1 MTVSQQ
7 TPVSNCWGNNSATE
21 FSFDFY
27 IAKESELLVEH
38 TDLNGIKSTLENG
51 VDYSIHEVGNKDGSY
66 ITFPLSGSKYKTL
79 AWNTSTDQKEL
90 LTISLTLPIKQSAE
104 YEDSGDLSKKNLELS
119 FDYAIR
125 LIQILNRKISR
136 AVKVNE
142 GDSVTPDMLIES
154 LNESKRIATNA
165 ASVATSNAEL
175 AQSYANTAQEKAE
188 VATAKTAE
196 VTETYNNA
204 MADIQKDWQDAVN
217 DIEEKHSTA
226 ISEMTAL
233 KDSSMSAVKTAQT
246 TAETSIKSLQSLA
259 ETSVNNGIA
268 NIETSKNNAIS
279 DISTAGAEQVAN
291 IQQTGFFMQDNKLY
305 YITSEGETKELKSGS
320 GYNLFDLKYSDH
332 ILADNEAK
340 GFERLGSYAYKTGV
354 AGSRYGYPDFYNKCV
369 AEKLAGTETTIT
381 VGDYS
386 FTGYKNANGHIYFD
400 IANKN
405 TVDNI
410 YTSTGKAWYY
420 GIDTANERIFLPR
433 VKNALVGMTDIADT
447 SAVVPNPA
455 NSTPTFSNGGYNGTT
470 VKPFHNYSTNN
481 PPYNLLMWEAQQGA
495 SGQNASWS
503 INGNTGLL
511 SDNANVKSALN
522 NDNFYIYMCV
532 GNTEQESAV
541 TDVIDITTSEN
552 DTLPLGW
559 SDYQSGV
566 APSSAFLAS
575 LGQQNNGTFYPSF
588 YNEFSAKIGQAFGA
602 GFVKAHTASDITDY
616 DLVIN
621 QDEQTFRLPLKN
633 GKENLVDY
641 TKPITFALATNF
653 TAPLNGIIYASVN
666 VYSGT
671 KTWYWTI
678 NGGEKHYIGENS
690 SGLVPVTV
698 KVKKGDVFY
707 ITGNSADENNF
718 YFYPFVGNGTLY
730 YKVSNAVQNLQLL
743 DVAETT
749 TALATK
755 VDSTNTQWAVSACM
769 PDYTAGVSV
778 TAYSIYT
785 ALYDGC
791 AVIEGK
797 SGWGGNSLFFELYNP
812 AGVKVNTW
820 TLVGAENTQTY
831 GYGTFQCFIPKGWSF
846 NVAKGGDI
854 TITFYKLGG
863 TEV

>member
-354 AGSRYGYPDFYNKCV
+354 AGSRYGYPNFYNKCV

-381 VGDYS
+381 VGEYS

-433 VKNALVGMTDIADT
+433 VKNALVGMTDIANT
-447 SAVVPNPA
+447 SAVVPNTTNPMPQFTVHNDTGA
-455 NSTPTFSNGGYNGTT
+455 VGNLHTFSVSGSPFNQVHWNGRQGNNNG
-470 VKPFHNYSTNN
+470 N
-481 PPYNLLMWEAQQGA
+481 LMWTDK
-495 SGQNASWS
+495 
-503 INGNTGLL
+503 GNTGLL

-559 SDYQSGV
+559 SSYQSGV
-566 APSSAFLAS
+566 TPSSAFLAS

-588 YNEFSAKIGQAFGA
+588 YNEFSTKIGQAFGA

-621 QDEQTFRLPLKN
+621 QDEQTFRLPLLNGSEEIAGDNFVNVIDDVKTISTTKSQYTLPKN
-633 GKENLVDY
+633 GVLSAVLTLNSANYFINLENSV
-641 TKPITFALATNF
+641 TREKQECRGIG
-653 TAPLNGIIYASVN
+653 APAASVK
-666 VYSGT
+666 G
-671 KTWYWTI
+671 
-678 NGGEKHYIGENS
+678 
-690 SGLVPVTV
+690 
-698 KVKKGDVFY
+698 KKGQLINIHKDIDAVIGSVRF
-707 ITGNSADENNF
+707 S
-718 YFYPFVGNGTLY
+718 PFVGNGTLY

-749 TALATK
+749 TALADKIGRTECK
-755 VDSTNTQWAVSACM
+755 AYITETYVNGASGYRLYSDGWCEQWGSTSIAKGSNILTFLKQFQDVQHIHISYNRLAKATTTNV
-769 PDYTAGVSV
+769 VN
-778 TAYSIYT
+778 IYT
-785 ALYDGC
+785 RG
-791 AVIEGK
+791 ITK
-797 SGWGGNSLFFELYNP
+797 SQVDFYSD
-812 AGVKVNTW
+812 NTTSINW
-820 TLVGAENTQTY
+820 MAS
-831 GYGTFQCFIPKGWSF
+831 GYT
-846 NVAKGGDI
+846 
-854 TITFYKLGG
+854 T
-863 TEV
+863 

>member
-233 KDSSMSAVKTAQT
+233 KDSSMSAVETAQT

-305 YITSEGETKELKSGS
+305 YITSEGETKELINVL
-320 GYNLFDLKYSDH
+320 GYNLFGLIYSDH
-332 ILADNEAK
+332 ILEGNEAK
-340 GFERLGSYAYKTGV
+340 GFALLGSYAYKTSV

-369 AEKLAGTETTIT
+369 AEKIAGTETTIT

-386 FTGYKNANGHIYFD
+386 FTGYKNANGHIFFD
-400 IANKN
+400 IVDKG

-420 GIDTANERIFLPR
+420 GIDTVNERIFLPR
-433 VKNALVGMTDIADT
+433 
-447 SAVVPNPA
+447 
-455 NSTPTFSNGGYNGTT
+455 
-470 VKPFHNYSTNN
+470 
-481 PPYNLLMWEAQQGA
+481 
-495 SGQNASWS
+495 
-503 INGNTGLL
+503 
-511 SDNANVKSALN
+511 KSALN

-532 GNTEQESAV
+532 GNTDVESAI
-541 TDVIDITTSEN
+541 TDVVDITTSEN

-559 SDYQSGV
+559 SDYQKGV
-566 APSSAFLAS
+566 TPSSAFLAS
-575 LGQQNNGTFYPSF
+575 LGQQNNGTFYLSF

-602 GFVKAHTASDITDY
+602 GFIKAHTASDITDY

-633 GKENLVDY
+633 GKENLVGDEY
-641 TKPITFALATNF
+641 IQISTLPANNATL
-653 TAPLNGIIYASVN
+653 TAPANGYYTISVYASKTTSRFYMTNLSNNLTVGERGDTLSN
-666 VYSGT
+666 VY
-671 KTWYWTI
+671 WNYFM
-678 NGGEKHYIGENS
+678 
-690 SGLVPVTV
+690 PC
-698 KVKKGDVFY
+698 KKGDKIKFRYESV
-707 ITGNSADENNF
+707 IVNNDIF
-718 YFYPFVGNGTLY
+718 YFCPNIGNGTLY

-743 DVAETT
+743 DVAEIT
-749 TALATK
+749 TALAKK
-755 VDSTNTQWAVSACM
+755 VDNTNTQWAVSACM
-769 PDYTAGVSV
+769 PDYTAGVSITLGQKF
-778 TAYSIYT
+778 TAPVG
-785 ALYDGC
+785 GC
-791 AVIEGK
+791 VYAQGE
-797 SGWGGNSLFFELYNP
+797 SLSGGNGVFITLYQPDGTQIKKFPIAVGEATPTIVGSTCLFI
-812 AGVKVNTW
+812 
-820 TLVGAENTQTY
+820 
-831 GYGTFQCFIPKGWSF
+831 IPKKYSCTVTGGQNQNIVF
-846 NVAKGGDI
+846 YPMEGAK
-854 TITFYKLGG
+854 
-863 TEV
+863 

>member
-66 ITFPLSGSKYKTL
+66 ITFPLLGSKYKTL

-305 YITSEGETKELKSGS
+305 YITSEGETKELKSVS

-332 ILADNEAK
+332 ILEGNEAK
-340 GFERLGSYAYKTGV
+340 GFALLGSYAYKTAV

-369 AEKLAGTETTIT
+369 AEKVAGTETTIT

-386 FTGYKNANGHIYFD
+386 FTGFKNANGHIFFD
-400 IANKN
+400 IADKG

-447 SAVVPNPA
+447 SAVVPNTTNPMPQFTVHNDLGA
-455 NSTPTFSNGGYNGTT
+455 VGNLHTFSVGG
-470 VKPFHNYSTNN
+470 S
-481 PPYNLLMWEAQQGA
+481 PYNQVHWNGRQGNNNGNLLWTTK
-495 SGQNASWS
+495 
-503 INGNTGLL
+503 GNTGLL
-511 SDNANVKSALN
+511 GDNANVKSALN

-559 SDYQSGV
+559 SAYQTGV
-566 APSSAFLAS
+566 TPSSAFLAS
-575 LGQQNNGTFYPSF
+575 LGQQNSGTFYPKF

-602 GFVKAHTASDITDY
+602 GFIKAHTASDITDY

-641 TKPITFALATNF
+641 TKPTTFALGTNF
-653 TAPLNGIIYASVN
+653 TVPSNGVIYACANAYGGS
-666 VYSGT
+666 

-678 NGGEKHYIGENS
+678 NGGEKHYFGENS

-707 ITGNSADENNF
+707 ITGNSADENNS
-718 YFYPFVGNGTLY
+718 YFYPFIGNGTLY

-743 DVAETT
+743 DVAEMT
-749 TALATK
+749 TALANK
-755 VDSTNTQWAVSACM
+755 VDSTNTQWAVNACM

-778 TAYSIYT
+778 TVYSVYT

-791 AVIEGK
+791 VFIEGK
-797 SGWGGNSLFFELYNP
+797 SGWGGNSLNFELYNP

-820 TLVGAENTQTY
+820 KLVGAENTQTY
-831 GYGTFQCFIPKGWSF
+831 GYGTFQCLIPKGWSF